1 MLQIHP
7 STPWWMG
14 TGWITPQV
22 LTTEIGDSC
31 CSVFLQSFYFPSQL
45 KFHWFTPTGSRRKI
59 QKKKQYTKCGSVGM
73 AVNGGVLGIF
83 QFLICLGSWGM
94 KCTEPQTGLT
104 PLHKPTSDLKLI
116 VCVITHFDHR
126 FKLFSSIWVL
136 RKVILSS
143 CFDNFFAIPWTK
155 QVAIM

>member
-1 MLQIHP
+1 MNGNGLNNPSGTYYRNWWFLLLCIPAVVLFPFAAQIP
-7 STPWWMG
+7 LVYPN
-14 TGWITPQV
+14 
-22 LTTEIGDSC
+22 
-31 CSVFLQSFYFPSQL
+31 
-45 KFHWFTPTGSRRKI
+45 RK
-59 QKKKQYTKCGSVGM
+59 QKENPKKKQYTKCGSVGM

-104 PLHKPTSDLKLI
+104 PLHKPISDLKLI